1 MADMMFF
8 EGEVIFIKEGNKSTS
23 ESKLEHVNVGTEEVR
38 LQKQI
43 NDQSTE
49 LKTLK
54 TMLSQVL
61 AKLSS

>member
-23 ESKLEHVNVGTEEVR
+23 ESKLEHVNVETEEVR